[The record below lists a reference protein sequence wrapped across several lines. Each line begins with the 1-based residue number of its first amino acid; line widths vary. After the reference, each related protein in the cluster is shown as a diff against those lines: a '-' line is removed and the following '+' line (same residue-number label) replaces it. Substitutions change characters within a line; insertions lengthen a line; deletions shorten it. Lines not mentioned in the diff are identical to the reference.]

1 MHAQGSDEGGRAP
14 TRSRRGNAAT
24 VAGIVLLVAAVVPI
38 GVQWDT
44 FTQAPS
50 VEPNGIWDQLLGTR
64 QVAVAIRL
72 AIVAGAVYVVA
83 SVVGLIAQGRWLTRI
98 RGAEVDPARSAEEQ
112 LGGLESLD
120 ARATRLEEAVEEMR
134 VILTG
139 LIEEHVRRHET
150 TDPQP
155 EDD

>member
-1 MHAQGSDEGGRAP
+1 MHARGGDEGGR
-14 TRSRRGNAAT
+14 TRTQSREGSGAIA
-24 VAGIVLLVAAVVPI
+24 AGIVLLAAAVVSI
-38 GVQWDT
+38 GVQWDA
-44 FTQAPS
+44 FAQAPS

-72 AIVAGAVYVVA
+72 AIVASAVYVVA

-120 ARATRLEEAVEEMR
+120 ARATRLEEAVEETR

-139 LIEEHVRRHET
+139 LIEDHVRRHGT
-150 TDPQP
+150 TDPRP